1 MRCRPSL
8 RATAAPNLRRWG
20 EGGWR
25 ARRAGQAAACR
36 PAKRC
41 DCVCM
46 CVRGTPSGCTS
57 ENTKKVNF
65 MRELCRTLARRVACV
80 TVGHEW
86 KVHRCEVTTN
96 ANTPTRTHQIEASAA
111 EALKRVL
118 GLTDVLVF
126 SEVQRRIALASAPAP
141 HPVLFFL
148 ASTPLFFHPLLL
160 SSIFMSSV
168 DCSYVCA
175 HVLDCR
181 EDGCASVLN
190 VRVTAL
196 QTLAGGGRWE
206 MDRTDSGPR
215 CVSRVAP
222 SPALVR
228 GIVTVKSTPHLHPRC
243 TLVGAPHAEAG
254 PQPHRR

>member
-141 HPVLFFL
+141 HPVLFFFWRQL
-148 ASTPLFFHPLLL
+148 PF
-160 SSIFMSSV
+160 SSIRSFSLPSSCLPWIV
-168 DCSYVCA
+168 RMCVLMCWTAERMAA
-175 HVLDCR
+175 H
-181 EDGCASVLN
+181 
-190 VRVTAL
+190 
-196 QTLAGGGRWE
+196 
-206 MDRTDSGPR
+206 PF
-215 CVSRVAP
+215 
-222 SPALVR
+222 
-228 GIVTVKSTPHLHPRC
+228 
-243 TLVGAPHAEAG
+243 
-254 PQPHRR
+254 